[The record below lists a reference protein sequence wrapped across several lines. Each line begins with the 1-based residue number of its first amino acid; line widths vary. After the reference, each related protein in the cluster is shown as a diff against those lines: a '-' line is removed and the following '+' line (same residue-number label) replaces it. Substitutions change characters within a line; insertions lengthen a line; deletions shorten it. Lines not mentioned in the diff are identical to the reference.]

1 MKSIRAA
8 IYAAIVL
15 HALRQSFR
23 KLLSPGIQGPA
34 SLPRSG
40 QWVCLDFQVM
50 ETGDGVVVP
59 VYRLND
65 EGRVPDLRKAIDA
78 IDALGCY
85 GRRYGDIG
93 FHGVYVEN
101 LDELDEQ
108 DKDNITWYPAGW
120 PRSKIDRMV
129 RAVMRFR

>member
-1 MKSIRAA
+1 MKSIRVA
-8 IYAAIVL
+8 IYAVIVL
-15 HALRQSFR
+15 HALRQFFR

-40 QWVCLDFQVM
+40 QWVCLDFQAM

-65 EGRVPDLRKAIDA
+65 YGHHPDLQKAIDA

-85 GRRYGDIG
+85 GSRYGSIG
-93 FHGVYVEN
+93 FRGVYVEN

-108 DKDNITWYPAGW
+108 EKANITMYPAGW
-120 PRSKIDRMV
+120 PRDKIDRMV
-129 RAVMRFR
+129 HAVNRFR